1 MLKLTR
7 IGAIFFTAIVCL
19 STVLDA
25 QTTPRQEYIIHLK
38 ALKAQTNST
47 SQTRPLA
54 DIFKT
59 VPSKKTR
66 PAESSVSNSLNN
78 LFNPKSRPTGLLK
91 KGPTNIR
98 AVSAPKSAQVEVITG
113 EALPI
118 DEPPPVSIEPEIEP
132 APEAESIIEYENQR
146 YPAASNY
153 VLPVPEAESIIEY
166 ENQRY
171 PAASNYVL
179 PVPEDPTRF
188 GYIDGQ
194 AFGFDNSRLYHPL
207 EGPQLNLQGAPTSDF
222 GDPGCDEWAGFVR
235 FNELQH
241 ETSCGGLKAKPGH
254 LGIPWLGSNDNC
266 DQTVPPRKIL
276 PLNKHRR
283 NCGCSSCQVQSE
295 YDSDIST
302 CPSCDGH

>member
-66 PAESSVSNSLNN
+66 LAESSVSNSLNN

-153 VLPVPEAESIIEY
+153 VLPVPE
-166 ENQRY
+166 
-171 PAASNYVL
+171 
-179 PVPEDPTRF
+179 DPTRF

-194 AFGFDNSRLYHPL
+194 AFGFDNSRLYHCL
-207 EGPQLNLQGAPTSDF
+207 LYTS
-222 GDPGCDEWAGFVR
+222 P
-235 FNELQH
+235 
-241 ETSCGGLKAKPGH
+241 S
-254 LGIPWLGSNDNC
+254 
-266 DQTVPPRKIL
+266 PRDKRQSRM
-276 PLNKHRR
+276 P
-283 NCGCSSCQVQSE
+283 SSA
-295 YDSDIST
+295 
-302 CPSCDGH
+302 